1 MSRRTSNSAEPRG
14 WTRFV
19 EIGSTKVVENKF
31 HAERTDANGRTFDSG
46 HEAER
51 VIELQWLEY
60 LGKITDLRYQVP
72 FVLIPRQGPERPV
85 VYRADFV
92 YRDETNNEIVEDRK
106 GYRKPKYV
114 IKRKLMLWVHHI
126 TILET

>member
-1 MSRRTSNSAEPRG
+1 
-14 WTRFV
+14 
-19 EIGSTKVVENKF
+19 
-31 HAERTDANGRTFDSG
+31 
-46 HEAER
+46 
-51 VIELQWLEY
+51 
-60 LGKITDLRYQVP
+60 
-72 FVLIPRQGPERPV
+72 VLIPRQGPERPV

-92 YRDETNNEIVEDRK
+92 YRDETNNEIVEDGK